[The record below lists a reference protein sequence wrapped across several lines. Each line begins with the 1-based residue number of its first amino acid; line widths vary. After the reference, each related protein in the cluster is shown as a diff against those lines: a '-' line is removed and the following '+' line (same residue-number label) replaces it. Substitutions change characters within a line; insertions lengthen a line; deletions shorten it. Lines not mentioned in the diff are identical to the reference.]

1 MKKYNK
7 PEIIKERIDTYY
19 AHKDGDNLVIDY
31 HAVTSIYEYDGYSYI
46 HRGEFRLYD
55 ENGQNT
61 DGAYTRRRYEGKN
74 CVIERFNLNDEL
86 ICRDLYDDD
95 DRILESKDQYGKTL
109 YTYHYDYT
117 KSVSRFDNDDI
128 LIFKTIYEFDHLGR
142 ITKSIHMN
150 EGGSTEEHTH
160 HYSKNFIGDIVE
172 TIIDSDGNVTRVDT
186 IDALTDKLKMS
197 KSIDCEDTSIIYSD
211 IYGTDSLRHS
221 WTKSV
226 NGKLVEDSACLYE
239 YDKRGNW
246 ILAVRP
252 SMVSD
257 VELEVLVRELEYYE
271 TNEFA

>member
-1 MKKYNK
+1 MNKYK
-7 PEIIKERIDTYY
+7 RPESRTERIDTYY
-19 AHKDGDNLVIDY
+19 AHKDGDNFVIDY
-31 HAVTSIYEYDGYSYI
+31 HAVTSVYEYDGYSYI

-55 ENGQNT
+55 GNGQNI

-86 ICRDLYDDD
+86 ICRDLYDGDD
-95 DRILESKDQYGKTL
+95 KILESKDQYGKTL
-109 YTYHYDYT
+109 YTYHSDYT

-128 LIFKTIYEFDHLGR
+128 QVFKTIYEFDHLGR
-142 ITKSIHMN
+142 VIKSIHMN
-150 EGGSTEEHTH
+150 KSGSTEEYTH
-160 HYSKNFIGDIVE
+160 HYSKNLIGDIVE
-172 TIIDSDGNVTRVDT
+172 TIIDSQGNLTRVDT

-197 KSIDCEDTSIIYSD
+197 KSMDCENPHIIYSNN
-211 IYGTDSLRHS
+211 YGTDSLHHS
-221 WTKSV
+221 WTKSL

-257 VELEVLVRELEYYE
+257 VELEVLVRELEYFD
-271 TNEFA
+271 NHEFV